1 VSAHPR
7 PPSDGGEDQATNGL
21 DITGW
26 VERPS
31 TDTIAIGTLTVT
43 FDVRYVTGEQGERV
57 AARQAEAIAALA
69 RWAAHPNG
77 GERVVER
84 SRRTG

>member
-1 VSAHPR
+1 MSAHPR
-7 PPSDGGEDQATNGL
+7 PPSNSREDQVTNGL

-31 TDTIAIGTLTVT
+31 TDTITIGTLTVT
-43 FDVRYVTGEQGERV
+43 FDVRYATGEEGERI

-77 GERVVER
+77 DDTDERVVEEE
-84 SRRTG
+84 